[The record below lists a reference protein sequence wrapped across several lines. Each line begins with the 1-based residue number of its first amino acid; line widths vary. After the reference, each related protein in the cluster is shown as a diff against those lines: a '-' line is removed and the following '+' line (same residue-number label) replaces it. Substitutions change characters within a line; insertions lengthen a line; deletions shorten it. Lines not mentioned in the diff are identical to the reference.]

1 MRRGA
6 TTRNHNAGVEQPPKR
21 YYDDLGQTVPD
32 PGLVRLGVVDSGLD
46 YLADAGRRFTVRVD
60 LAAATGL

>member
-32 PGLVRLGVVDSGLD
+32 PGLVRLGVVDAGLD
-46 YLADAGRRFTVRVD
+46 NLANAGRQFTVRID
-60 LAAATGL
+60 QAPATS